1 MYSIIAN
8 NDNIV
13 FGVNTYLSDTVAELK
28 TIRRAV
34 AGSKAYVV
42 EDGKTYI
49 LTNSGEWKEF
59 YSALK
64 KYVDDKFEKLDIS
77 PEMLEE
83 LHILV
88 DQIENG
94 NINQLIVDK
103 IEEFNLV
110 SSTDVEAI
118 LQEKNYVSYN
128 DTEKIV
134 FYGGSATE
142 I

>member
-8 NDNIV
+8 GENISE
-13 FGVNTYLSDTVAELK
+13 GVNTYLSDSFAELRRIK
-28 TIRRAV
+28 TRP
-34 AGSKAYVV
+34 GSKAYVI

-49 LTNSGEWKEF
+49 LTHSGEWKEF

-64 KYVDDKFEKLDIS
+64 KYVDDKIS
-77 PEMLEE
+77 GLNIDPEMLEE
-83 LHILV
+83 LRILV

-94 NINQLIVDK
+94 NIEQLIADK
-103 IEEFNLV
+103 IEELNLV
-110 SSTDVEAI
+110 SADDVEAI

-128 DTEKIV
+128 DTNQIV

>member
-1 MYSIIAN
+1 MFSIIATH
-8 NDNIV
+8 DKTS
-13 FGVNTYLSDTVAELK
+13 FGINTYLVDTFGELSSIK
-28 TIRRAV
+28 TKP
-34 AGSKAYVV
+34 GSKAYVI

-49 LTNSGEWKEF
+49 LKHNGEWHEY

-64 KYVDDKFEKLDIS
+64 TYVDDKFEKLDIS

-94 NINQLIVDK
+94 NIDQLIIDK
-103 IEEFNLV
+103 IEEFSLV

>member
-8 NDNIV
+8 GNDISE
-13 FGVNTYLSDTVAELK
+13 GINTYLADFVAELNK
-28 TIRRAV
+28 IRTRP
-34 AGSKAYVV
+34 GSKAYVI

-128 DTEKIV
+128 DTDKIV
-134 FYGGSATE
+134 FYGGSPTE